1 MTNRDETVDVLV
13 VGGGL
18 AGGLVAEAAARQG
31 KRVVVLERAAEPGGR
46 ARSQAQGEHRFN
58 FGPHAIYRGGPMH
71 RALVAAG
78 VPVTGVDPSVG
89 GAQALF
95 ADGRLDALPIS
106 LGGALRAGWFGTRDA
121 VDFMRAAQA
130 VKTGPRAQA
139 PLHETSAAAWID
151 SLATRENA
159 RTMLAVLVRLATY
172 GGDLHV
178 LSADVAQQQLAA
190 ALRSGVIY
198 VHGGWQALVDGL
210 LARVKQ
216 AGAQVRHA
224 RAASLALGHGDGAL
238 QHRVL
243 DAEGRGY
250 RARDVVFACAPHV
263 ASSLV
268 GEADAGLAAFART
281 AQPVTMRCV
290 DLGLRDSRDLRFTLG
305 VDVPF
310 YFSPQRGVRGM
321 APAGA
326 VSVHAALYLGAEA
339 PGAGWSTRLRPGSP
353 RAWTPPRCWTR
364 PSIERCPISASACW
378 CVACCLAR
386 WCTMRF
392 RTARA
397 EVSSAARH
405 ARRRCPESGTPVT
418 GWAPKGTWPTR
429 RRPRRSAWPAASQA
443 RGKAG
448 YASHREP
455 AVRHL

>member
-46 ARSQAQGEHRFN
+46 ARCQAQGEHRFN

-71 RALVAAG
+71 HALVAAG
-78 VPVTGVDPSVG
+78 VPVVGVAPSVG

-121 VDFMRAAQA
+121 ADFMRAAQA
-130 VKTGPRAQA
+130 VKAPPRAEA
-139 PLHETSAAAWID
+139 TLHETSAAVWID

-159 RTMLAVLVRLATY
+159 RTMLAVMVRLATY
-172 GGDLHV
+172 GGDLRV
-178 LSADVAQQQLAA
+178 LSADVAQQQVSA

-210 LARVKQ
+210 LARTKQ

-224 RAASLALGHGDGAL
+224 RATSLVLGHGGAGSV

-243 DAEGRGY
+243 DAEGKGY

-268 GEADAGLAAFART
+268 GEADAGLAVFART
-281 AQPVTMRCV
+281 AQAVTMRCV

-310 YFSPQRGVRGM
+310 YFSPQRGVRGI
-321 APAGA
+321 APEGA
-326 VSVHAALYLGAEA
+326 VNVHAALYLGAEA
-339 PGAGWSTRLRPGSP
+339 PGGGGAHEAARGEPAGIDPAALLDQAIDRAVPDLGERLLARRVLPRAVVHHALPDCTRGGLRGRPACASPVPGVWYAGDWVGPEGHLADAAAASALSVVRGIAGQGEGRLRF
-353 RAWTPPRCWTR
+353 
-364 PSIERCPISASACW
+364 AS
-378 CVACCLAR
+378 
-386 WCTMRF
+386 
-392 RTARA
+392 
-397 EVSSAARH
+397 
-405 ARRRCPESGTPVT
+405 
-418 GWAPKGTWPTR
+418 
-429 RRPRRSAWPAASQA
+429 
-443 RGKAG
+443 
-448 YASHREP
+448 
-455 AVRHL
+455 

>member
-339 PGAGWSTRLRPGSP
+339 PGAGVVHQASPGEPAGMDPAALLDQAIDRAVPDLGERLLVRRVLPRAVVHHALPDCTRGGLLGRPACASPVPGVWYAGDWVGPEGHLADAAAASALSVTRGIAAEGEGRLRF
-353 RAWTPPRCWTR
+353 
-364 PSIERCPISASACW
+364 AS
-378 CVACCLAR
+378 
-386 WCTMRF
+386 
-392 RTARA
+392 
-397 EVSSAARH
+397 
-405 ARRRCPESGTPVT
+405 
-418 GWAPKGTWPTR
+418 
-429 RRPRRSAWPAASQA
+429 
-443 RGKAG
+443 
-448 YASHREP
+448 
-455 AVRHL
+455 